1 MRDDRVVAAYERS
14 LSTTAKAFRV
24 FHAGLAVVDL
34 AALGYVWACGI
45 TGRRGRLLTPAIASL
60 AVEGGA
66 LVVGRGSCPLG
77 PLQAKLGDPIPLFEL
92 VLPRRAARAAV
103 PVLANIAIVGMLL
116 AVVRTGMIA
125 VPAASRDAAIRS
137 GRRRSRQ
144 RPLR

>member
-1 MRDDRVVAAYERS
+1 
-14 LSTTAKAFRV
+14 
-24 FHAGLAVVDL
+24 
-34 AALGYVWACGI
+34 
-45 TGRRGRLLTPAIASL
+45 
-60 AVEGGA
+60 
-66 LVVGRGSCPLG
+66 
-77 PLQAKLGDPIPLFEL
+77 LFEL